1 MSETGEKDKENK
13 EKKQERFTRNTDISK
28 DSRYNPDKIRTGSRY
43 DPKNIKSGS
52 RYDRE
57 EGSSASETG
66 KKPETGAEG
75 VAGYI
80 ALLKAHDP
88 VTMIMT
94 ALGSILIIAYL
105 VMAVYF
111 ARRFYPGTTILGI
124 NCTGKE
130 SGWVKEQVQE
140 RVESHVLTLKER
152 YGVSEALTAQSI
164 GMHYVDDGA
173 IDARLKRQYSL
184 FWPVMMLVRRG
195 TPTPIQTAYDAD
207 RIGEALQELGCFR
220 TENVIEPHDAYLG
233 ETDEGYEIVP
243 EEMGTKLD
251 PEKVR
256 AAVIEALDHEES
268 EVILEFRECYID
280 PEIYSDDE
288 ALAEEAEK
296 KNALLGAD
304 LIYDFEDRSEHLD
317 TAKIMEFVVPDGE
330 DGYMISE
337 DAVYHYANELA
348 DRYDTF
354 GGTRTFYSSIGTVE
368 TLYGGDYGWA
378 MDREA
383 TGRELLNAIREKRTG
398 KIDPVYMYTAGSRAE
413 NDIGSTYVEICI
425 KRQEMW
431 CYKDGEL
438 VVDTPVVTGNPS
450 QGNATPSGGVWA
462 IDAKMTDYV
471 LVGEGYRS
479 PVDFWMP
486 FNGNI
491 GIHDMQ
497 TRYYFGSTIYLTHGS
512 HGCVNTPLEAVEQ
525 IYNTV
530 KIGTPVIVY
539 EGNEG

>member
-1 MSETGEKDKENK
+1 MSETEEKGKENR
-13 EKKQERFTRNTDISK
+13 QERYTRSTEISK

-57 EGSSASETG
+57 EASAAAGNG
-66 KKPETGAEG
+66 KDQEGGAQG
-75 VAGYI
+75 VAGYL

-88 VTMIMT
+88 VAMIMA

-105 VMAVYF
+105 VMAVFF

-130 SGWVKEQVQE
+130 SQWVKEQVEE
-140 RVESHVLTLKER
+140 RVESHALMLKER

-173 IDARLKRQYSL
+173 IDARLQKQYSL

-195 TPTPIQTAYDAD
+195 TPTEIQTAYDAD

-220 TENVIEPHDAYLG
+220 AENVIEPRDAYLG

-251 PEKVR
+251 PDKVR
-256 AAVIEALDHEES
+256 AAVIDALDHEDS

-280 PEIYSDDE
+280 PEVYSDDE

-304 LIYDFEDRSEHLD
+304 LTYDFEDRSEHLG
-317 TAKIMEFVVPDGE
+317 TPEIMEFIVPDGK

-383 TGRELLNAIREKRTG
+383 TGRELLEAIREKRTG
-398 KIDPVYMYTAGSRAE
+398 NIDPVYMYTAGSRAE
-413 NDIGSTYVEICI
+413 NDIGGTYVEVCI

-431 CYKDGEL
+431 CYKDWEL

-450 QGNATPSGGVWA
+450 KGNATPSGGVWA

-471 LVGEGYRS
+471 LIGEGYRS
-479 PVDFWMP
+479 PVDYWMP

-497 TRYYFGSTIYLTHGS
+497 TRYYFGSTIYLSHGS